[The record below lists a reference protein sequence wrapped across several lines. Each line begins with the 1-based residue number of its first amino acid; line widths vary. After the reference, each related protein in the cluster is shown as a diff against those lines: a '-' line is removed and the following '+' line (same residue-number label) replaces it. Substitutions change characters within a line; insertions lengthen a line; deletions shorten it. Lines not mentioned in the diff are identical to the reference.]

1 MTKKEKANKILEEF
15 HQKSDYY
22 SPVDLILF
30 VMDYDK
36 KRNKLELEAAE
47 QINDFE
53 KKEVFFEW
61 IDYRKEIRKS
71 IKSKRSF
78 DKLVKQ
84 FNENDLNVVKAA
96 VNASIENQYQGLF
109 ITKPKTNERNSNN
122 QSRFEGFV
130 QANSK
135 RQLG

>member
-53 KKEVFFEW
+53 KKE
-61 IDYRKEIRKS
+61 
-71 IKSKRSF
+71 
-78 DKLVKQ
+78 
-84 FNENDLNVVKAA
+84 
-96 VNASIENQYQGLF
+96 
-109 ITKPKTNERNSNN
+109 
-122 QSRFEGFV
+122 
-130 QANSK
+130 
-135 RQLG
+135 